1 MCLGIP
7 GKVAEVRG
15 DVVVVDYGGGTV
27 REANASLV
35 EVKPGDYVIVH
46 AGFVIEKISEKE
58 AEEMIN
64 SWMEVFGI

>member
-7 GKVAEVRG
+7 GKVVEVRG
-15 DVVVVDYGGGTV
+15 DVAVVDYGGIV
-27 REANASLV
+27 REANSSFV

-46 AGFVIEKISEKE
+46 AGFVIEKIREEE

-64 SWMEVFGI
+64 SWMEVLGL